1 MNLVISGASSGI
13 GRSLAERLLAQG
25 HSVWGFSCSGGGG
38 LRHPRF
44 RAAACD
50 VADWDQVAQL
60 AGEIAQDT
68 GSVGLDGI
76 MTCAALQGPVGAA
89 LTLDPKEW
97 SAAVRVNLDGTFHVI
112 RAFAHLLRPK
122 ENTRGKV
129 LCFSGGGA
137 TRPRANFSAYAAAK
151 TGVVRLVETLA
162 EEWREKAVDINAIAP
177 GALLTAMTHEI
188 LRLGPE
194 LVGELEYA
202 QAQRTLSQGP
212 TGFATLFDLT
222 DFLLSSA
229 SDGLTGKLLSAKWD
243 SRAALERRKTEL
255 QDLDVFTLR
264 RITPED
270 RGLTW

>member
-13 GRSLAERLLAQG
+13 GRSLTERLLAQG
-25 HSVWGFSCSGGGG
+25 HTVWGFSRSGGGG

-50 VADWDQVAQL
+50 VADWDQVAKL
-60 AGEIAQDT
+60 AGEIAEET
-68 GSVGLDGI
+68 GGLDGI
-76 MTCAALQGPVGAA
+76 ITCAALQGPAGAA

-97 SAAVRVNLDGTFHVI
+97 SATVRVNLDGTFHVI

-162 EEWREKAVDINAIAP
+162 EEWREMAIDINAIAP
-177 GALLTAMTHEI
+177 GSLPTAMTHEI
-188 LRLGPE
+188 LRMGPE
-194 LVGELEYA
+194 PVGELEYA
-202 QAQRTLSQGP
+202 QAQRTLSEGA

-222 DFLLSSA
+222 DFLLTSA

-255 QDLDVFTLR
+255 QSLDVYTLR

-270 RGLTW
+270 RGLTC